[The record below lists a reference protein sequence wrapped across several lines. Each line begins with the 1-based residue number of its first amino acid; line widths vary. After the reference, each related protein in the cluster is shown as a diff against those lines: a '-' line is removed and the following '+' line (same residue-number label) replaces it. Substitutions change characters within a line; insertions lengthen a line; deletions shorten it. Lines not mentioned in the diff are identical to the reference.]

1 MIAIIADDFT
11 GAAELAGIALRY
23 GLTVELCMDE
33 VKYKN
38 AAVLVVSTDSRSL
51 NKEAALERTAAV
63 VNAIL
68 KLEPAFIYKKI
79 DSVLR
84 GYVVDELKLQM
95 ELMQR
100 QRAMILT
107 ANPLL
112 GRTIV
117 NGEYFVNGVR
127 INETGFVN
135 DPEFPVSSSF
145 VKEILNNA
153 ADVIQP
159 GQPLPEKGIAVAE
172 AAVFEDYSEWA
183 AQLDE
188 SWVLAGAGDFFTAW
202 LNKNH
207 HEMEHISPQLQNPF
221 LHVCGTAF
229 NERKEAIKK
238 IAAEKQTV
246 CYIKNE
252 NGEDVLSAAAAIL
265 NNKEAMILAF
275 DDATEFKA
283 SASALRQQMALLTK
297 RLVEKNSVKELF
309 IEGGSTAAA
318 VLEEMNI
325 KKLTPVNELSR
336 GVVRM
341 KAGDLYITVKPG
353 SYQLPVEIK
362 ALYISH
368 G

>member
-1 MIAIIADDFT
+1 MIAVIADDFT

-23 GLTVELCMDE
+23 GFTVELCVDE
-33 VKYKN
+33 VIYIQSD
-38 AAVLVVSTDSRSL
+38 VLVVSTDSRSL
-51 NKEAALERTAAV
+51 NKEAALEKTTAIIK
-63 VNAIL
+63 AIL

-84 GYVVDELKLQM
+84 GYVVDELQLQM

-100 QRAMILT
+100 QRAMILS

-112 GRTIV
+112 GRTITK
-117 NGEYFVNGVR
+117 GEYFVNGVR

-159 GQPLPEKGIAVAE
+159 GQPLPEKGIAVGE
-172 AAVFEDYSEWA
+172 AAVFDDYIVWA

-188 SWVLAGAGDFFTAW
+188 SCVLAGAGDFFAAW

-207 HEMEHISPQLQNPF
+207 HEKERISPQLQSPF
-221 LHVCGTAF
+221 LYVCGTAF

-238 IAAEKQTV
+238 IATEKQTV

-252 NGEDVLSAAAAIL
+252 NEDEVLSAAAAIL
-265 NNKEAMILAF
+265 NKNEAMILAF
-275 DDATEFKA
+275 DDATEFKVSVA
-283 SASALRQQMALLTK
+283 ALRKQMALLTK
-297 RLVEKNSVKELF
+297 QLVEKNSVKELF

-318 VLEEMNI
+318 VLQELNI
-325 KKLTPVNELSR
+325 ATLQPVHELSR

-368 G
+368 